1 VYIID
6 YNKLLGVY
14 NWLWYICKYC
24 YRQKKMYLMKFGGSL
39 NNKID
44 NIIKNIVIN
53 CFVNLGKKN

>member
-1 VYIID
+1 MYIID